1 MYHDANVPGYHCRR
15 PRLDGQILATHV
27 RHKEGEIWIFGV
39 EGGRRW
45 ACARAVSVVECVR
58 LESDTGERAGNK
70 SLLAEAEPAERRD
83 FADATLV

>member
-1 MYHDANVPGYHCRR
+1 M
-15 PRLDGQILATHV
+15 ATHV
-27 RHKEGEIWIFGV
+27 RHKEGEFGFSV
-39 EGGRRW
+39 SRRRW

-70 SLLAEAEPAERRD
+70 SPLEEAEPTERRD